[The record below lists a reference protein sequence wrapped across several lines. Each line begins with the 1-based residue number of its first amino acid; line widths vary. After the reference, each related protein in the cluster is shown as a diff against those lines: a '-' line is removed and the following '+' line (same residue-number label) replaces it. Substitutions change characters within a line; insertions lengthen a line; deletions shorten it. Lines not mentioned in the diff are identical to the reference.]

1 LAVLPDASEEVQLA
15 LTDHGLLLAGRFGGG
30 IASNS
35 NDREKTPMPVTV
47 QDRETSVTE
56 RGDISDET
64 LNRLL
69 RWVLIGLASLIGL
82 GGAIGGVRW
91 AASKLIS
98 PPPLT
103 VVDLGFLQ
111 DMIDHHEQAL
121 AIAHAYLA
129 NNPNGDAAPYASEVI
144 LYQERDLKRMDRF
157 LHDGGQK
164 RGDPKRLAMTWMG
177 AMEHGGM
184 VMPAEGVPVSQM
196 PGMQPLARIQELE
209 KLQGKDAE
217 RLFFQLMTD
226 HHKGGIEMAMS
237 ASSTASRKAIR
248 AFAAYVVNGQG
259 IEIVEYSQAVTRL
272 GL

>member
-1 LAVLPDASEEVQLA
+1 
-15 LTDHGLLLAGRFGGG
+15 
-30 IASNS
+30 
-35 NDREKTPMPVTV
+35 MPVTV

-69 RWVLIGLASLIGL
+69 RWVLIGLAGLIGL

-103 VVDLGFLQ
+103 VVDVGFLQ

-121 AIAHAYLA
+121 VIAHAYLA
-129 NNPNGDAAPYASEVI
+129 NNPNGNAAPYASEVS
-144 LYQERDLKRMDRF
+144 LYQKRDLKRMDRF
-157 LHDGGQK
+157 LRDGSQQ
-164 RGDPKRLAMTWMG
+164 RGAPDRMAMTWMG
-177 AMEHGGM
+177 AMEHAGT
-184 VMPAEGVPVSQM
+184 VMPAKGVPVGKM
-196 PGMQPLARIQELE
+196 PGMQPLSRIQELE
-209 KLQGKDAE
+209 KLQGKDAD

-226 HHKGGIEMAMS
+226 HHKGGIEMAVS
-237 ASSTASRKAIR
+237 ASTTASPKAIR
-248 AFAAYVVNGQG
+248 DFAAYVVNGQR
-259 IEIVEYSQAVTRL
+259 IEIVEYAQAVTRL

>member
-1 LAVLPDASEEVQLA
+1 MRSKVSML
-15 LTDHGLLLAGRFGGG
+15 GLLAGPIGGG

-35 NDREKTPMPVTV
+35 NDREKTPMPATM
-47 QDRETSVTE
+47 QDRETAAIE

-69 RWVLIGLASLIGL
+69 RWVLIGLAGLIGL

-103 VVDLGFLQ
+103 AVDLGFLR

-121 AIAHAYLA
+121 VIAHAYLA
-129 NNPNGDAAPYASEVI
+129 NNPNGQAAPYASEVI

-157 LHDGGQK
+157 LRDGSQT
-164 RGDPKRLAMTWMG
+164 RGAPDRMAMTWMG
-177 AMEHGGM
+177 AMEHAGM
-184 VMPAEGVPVSQM
+184 VMPAEGMPVSQM
-196 PGMQPLARIQELE
+196 PGMQPLSRIQELE
-209 KLQGKDAE
+209 KLQGKDAA

-226 HHKGGIEMAMS
+226 HHKGGIEMAAT
-237 ASSTASRKAIR
+237 ASTTASRKAIR
-248 AFAAYVVNGQG
+248 DFAAYVVNGQR